1 MDALLM
7 VCWLREIINLKESYR
22 GYFYREPELTKL
34 GFLFLRMHLLCNC
47 QLKFNDLLLTSFLT
61 VKSRRAIRQH
71 ISIYLR

>member
-34 GFLFLRMHLLCNC
+34 GFLFLRMHLLCN
-47 QLKFNDLLLTSFLT
+47 
-61 VKSRRAIRQH
+61 
-71 ISIYLR
+71 